1 MSRHVSE
8 KPTSWKNPAVYGHRI
23 KQLILVIY
31 YGIIILVING
41 DTHVSYILWD
51 NNGIYNHGIVVNP
64 YLVGGFNPSEKY
76 EFVSWDDEIPNILGN
91 KRHVPNHQPAV

>member
-1 MSRHVSE
+1 MSRK